1 MSLDAEW
8 AIQWVRRSAVVV
20 QEHRDAL
27 TAQALD
33 TAIGD
38 GDHGA
43 NLERG
48 YNAAVARLDEVA
60 AAGQAPTTAGEVL
73 QLVATSLITTVGGA
87 AGPLLGTAMLRASHT
102 VDGAQVDGAQV
113 AQMLQEAADAVRLR
127 GRAEAG
133 DKTMLDAWQPAAAAA
148 RPGRGPPGCGHGGAR
163 GRAGD
168 LAPQGAQGT
177 CLLPGGALAWAPGP
191 RSLLDGAAHPG
202 CRGHRAGRRG
212 PGELTLAEGREGATG
227 SWLPRVACST
237 TSPLLACPG
246 HGGAGDTYRLP
257 KECHG

>member
-27 TAQALD
+27 TALD

-48 YNAAVARLDEVA
+48 YNAAVARLDEVT

-113 AQMLQEAADAVRLR
+113 AQMLQAAADAVRLR

-148 RPGRGPPGCGHGGAR
+148 RQAADRGEDPVEVLQAAATAAHEGAQETLPLKAR
-163 GRAGD
+163 KGRASFLGE
-168 LAPQGAQGT
+168 
-177 CLLPGGALAWAPGP
+177 
-191 RSLLDGAAHPG
+191 RS
-202 CRGHRAGRRG
+202 RGHLD
-212 PGELTLAEGREGATG
+212 PG
-227 SWLPRVACST
+227 ACST
-237 TSPLLACPG
+237 ALLIQA
-246 HGGAGDTYRLP
+246 AADTALAAVDQ
-257 KECHG
+257 ES

>member
-27 TAQALD
+27 TALD

-133 DKTMLDAWQPAAAAA
+133 DKTMLDAWQPVRPPIAA
-148 RPGRGPPGCGHGGAR
+148 RARSRSSRLRPRRRTRARRRPCPSRRARDVPPSWGSAR
-163 GRAGD
+163 V
-168 LAPQGAQGT
+168 GT
-177 CLLPGGALAWAPGP
+177 WTPEPA
-191 RSLLDGAAHPG
+191 
-202 CRGHRAGRRG
+202 RR
-212 PGELTLAEGREGATG
+212 RC
-227 SWLPRVACST
+227 SSRLPRTPRWPPWTRRAD
-237 TSPLLACPG
+237 P
-246 HGGAGDTYRLP
+246 R
-257 KECHG
+257 